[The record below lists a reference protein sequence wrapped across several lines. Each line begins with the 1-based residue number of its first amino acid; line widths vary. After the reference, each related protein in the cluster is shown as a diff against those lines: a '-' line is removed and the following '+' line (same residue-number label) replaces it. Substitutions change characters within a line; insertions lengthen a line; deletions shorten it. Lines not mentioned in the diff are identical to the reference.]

1 MTPSTSG
8 GAGGGSIGARIWA
21 HDTSLW
27 TIDPDGA
34 AEAAQRLGWLDL
46 PAQMRQHLPRL
57 RAFADQVRADG
68 LQRAV
73 VLGMGGSSL
82 CVEVLARTLGPDGT
96 LRGGGAGQGGI
107 PVRILDSTHPA
118 AVADALAWA
127 PPETSLYIVAS
138 KSGTTT
144 EPNDFAAFF
153 EAEATKAVGE
163 DAGSRFVAIT
173 DPDTPLVAHARERGY
188 RDVFENPPEIGGRYS
203 ALSLF
208 GLAPAA
214 LLGIDLDGL
223 LERAARLAAACG
235 PDVGDDDSPGVALG
249 RFLGDNAAAG
259 RDKVTVLTVPE
270 LASFGL
276 WVEQLL
282 AESTGKQG
290 RGLLPVV
297 GEDADAPAAYGD
309 DRAVVTLGVGGRQPG
324 PAARAA
330 GDHPT
335 FTLDL
340 ADGLDL
346 GAEFFRWEFATAVA
360 GHLLGVNAFD
370 QPDVQA
376 AKDATKRVL
385 AGAAE
390 GADPLDTEREDGA
403 EGGGV
408 IRVGGIADVAPTAAA
423 LRDLLTGAAPPGYVA
438 LLAYLHPTPDTEEG
452 LATLAATIR
461 HATRAATTT
470 GFGPRYLHST
480 GQLHKGGP
488 DGGRFILLTETT
500 GTYRL
505 SASRIDT
512 SDTAASRPAQPPL
525 DVPGRDYTFAT
536 LVAAQAAGDLDAL
549 RGRGRQILHVHL
561 TEGGDLRIL
570 HEALTVA
577 LGTGAEE
584 T

>member
-1 MTPSTSG
+1 MSPTSG
-8 GAGGGSIGARIWA
+8 GAAGSGAAGSIGARIWA

-27 TIDPDGA
+27 TSDPDGA

-46 PAQMRQHLPRL
+46 PTRMREHLPRL

-96 LRGGGAGQGGI
+96 LRSPTGGGGI

-118 AVADALAWA
+118 AVADILTWA
-127 PPETSLYIVAS
+127 PPETSLYVVSS

-153 EAEATKAVGE
+153 EAEAAKAFGARSLGD
-163 DAGSRFVAIT
+163 DAGSRFVAVT
-173 DPDTPLVAHARERGY
+173 DPDTPLVTHARDHNY
-188 RDVFENPPEIGGRYS
+188 RDVFANPPEVGGRYS

-208 GLAPAA
+208 GLVPAA

-223 LERAARLAAACG
+223 LQAAARMAAACG
-235 PDVGDDDSPGVALG
+235 PDVADADSPGVALG

-259 RDKVTVLTVPE
+259 RDKVTVLAVPE

-297 GEDADAPAAYGD
+297 GEDADAAASYGD
-309 DRAVVTLGVGGRQPG
+309 DRAVVTLGVAGRQPEQ
-324 PAARAA
+324 AARVAD
-330 GDHPT
+330 GHPT
-335 FTLDL
+335 FNLDL
-340 ADGLDL
+340 PGGLEL

-385 AGAAE
+385 AQAAK
-390 GADPLDTEREDGA
+390 GADPLDTERDGGA
-403 EGGGV
+403 KGGKA

-423 LRDLLTGAAPPGYVA
+423 LRDLLTSVAPPGYVA
-438 LLAYLHPTPDTEEG
+438 LLAYLHPDQDTQEQ
-452 LATLAATIR
+452 LAELAAAIR
-461 HATRAATTT
+461 HATRAATTI

-488 DGGRFILLTETT
+488 DGGRFIVLTGTT
-500 GTYRL
+500 GT
-505 SASRIDT
+505 D
-512 SDTAASRPAQPPL
+512 PAQPPL
-525 DVPGRDYTFAT
+525 TVPGRDYTFAT

-549 RGRGRQILHVHL
+549 RSRGRDVLHVHL

-570 HEALTVA
+570 HEAFTVA
-577 LGTGAEE
+577 LGKGAEE